1 MGPGLSGEFWINLFS
16 GTIHRNNFSHSL
28 ESFWFIVSAP
38 EDVVR
43 LCLVKIILK
52 GRWKEANLVPSLPH
66 KMLFFLF
73 FSFFLFFFPSFL
85 PFFFVLC
92 PFLKVILNL
101 FSYLQLWVQK
111 KVSYAWGECLGSGLQ
126 AHTPQNVSGHHDN
139 CMVLYG
145 DPDKIKEH
153 DKMGAASRVTHL
165 FADTFQSRGSQRVVL
180 GASTF
185 PADLLEQRMFR
196 YLPDLEP
203 SKLLSQALQASL
215 IHANV
220 WERLSSWLKHIR
232 SS

>member
-1 MGPGLSGEFWINLFS
+1 MGPGLSREFWINLFS

-111 KVSYAWGECLGSGLQ
+111 RSPKPGV
-126 AHTPQNVSGHHDN
+126 
-139 CMVLYG
+139 
-145 DPDKIKEH
+145 
-153 DKMGAASRVTHL
+153 
-165 FADTFQSRGSQRVVL
+165 
-180 GASTF
+180 
-185 PADLLEQRMFR
+185 
-196 YLPDLEP
+196 
-203 SKLLSQALQASL
+203 
-215 IHANV
+215 NV
-220 WERLSSWLKHIR
+220 WAVVSRLTLPKTSVVTMTTAWSCTETLIKSKSMTKWERHREWHIYLQIYFRAEVLKGW
-232 SS
+232 S